1 VWSKVV
7 STVTESFR
15 KVRFFLADVQNELR
29 KSTWPTRGELIESTI
44 VVIVSVILFAIYI
57 GLCDT
62 VLRKCMEFLAR
73 H

>member
-1 VWSKVV
+1 MSA
-7 STVTESFR
+7 VTESFR

-29 KSTWPTRGELIESTI
+29 KSTWPTRGELIESTV

-62 VLRKCMEFLAR
+62 ALRKCMGFLAR